1 MLLAHSSLHPID
13 RGPYA
18 LRPIRRVIRMDALSP
33 PPPCPRSSRSPLLRR
48 RSPASPIS
56 RRATTPTARCR
67 SASAFYAGET
77 FSVTITFR
85 NTRPP
90 LTSSGHISASPPA
103 TDPPTPLSR
112 TRHHGNEDVTPRRL
126 GQIGPIVDEA
136 ASDNAVAGPSRP
148 PVPIDVSAANTPR
161 PNDPSYPYSP
171 GADPSSRAP
180 GWPVSTSPVREG
192 LGHLRSPE
200 EWRRN
205 GSGGHSR
212 KSRSLAL
219 GQGAMTPQEMVWALG
234 GQSGESSA

>member
-33 PPPCPRSSRSPLLRR
+33 PPPCPRSSRSPLL
-48 RSPASPIS
+48 PHLEV
-56 RRATTPTARCR
+56 TVTP